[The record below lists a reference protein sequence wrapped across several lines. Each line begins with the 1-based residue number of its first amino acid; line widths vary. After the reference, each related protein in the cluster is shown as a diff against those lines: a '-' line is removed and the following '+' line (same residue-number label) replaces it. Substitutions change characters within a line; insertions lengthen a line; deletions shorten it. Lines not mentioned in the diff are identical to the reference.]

1 MPKMKDSLVLVTLWL
16 SLVASGPTQTAAA
29 QAEER
34 PARIGLI
41 DFYGSGGID
50 VDKVRATLPIHE
62 GETFDTLAA
71 LYAMRPQVEE
81 SVQRI
86 TNRPVTDV
94 AIVSPGEDVWLVYIG
109 LGGGLAKSFPYNPAP
124 RGAARLPAAALE
136 IYRQVDSAF
145 LSAMQRGASGED
157 VSKGYSLSSVDA
169 DLRASQL
176 AMHEYAARHEAVLRS
191 VLRSSADAEH
201 RQIAA
206 QLLGYAKQSERQI
219 AELVR
224 ASRDPDDLVR
234 NNATRALSVLASSSP
249 RVAARIPPARFIELL
264 NSGHWSDR
272 DKAGSLLVEL
282 SEQRPP
288 KLLAA
293 LRAQA
298 LQSLLEMARWRA
310 PGHAYYARVM
320 LGRMAGI
327 EETRLQKLALD
338 NRQVDL
344 IIKAVERQP

>member
-1 MPKMKDSLVLVTLWL
+1 
-16 SLVASGPTQTAAA
+16 
-29 QAEER
+29 
-34 PARIGLI
+34 
-41 DFYGSGGID
+41 
-50 VDKVRATLPIHE
+50 
-62 GETFDTLAA
+62 
-71 LYAMRPQVEE
+71 
-81 SVQRI
+81 
-86 TNRPVTDV
+86 
-94 AIVSPGEDVWLVYIG
+94 
-109 LGGGLAKSFPYNPAP
+109 
-124 RGAARLPAAALE
+124 
-136 IYRQVDSAF
+136 
-145 LSAMQRGASGED
+145 
-157 VSKGYSLSSVDA
+157 
-169 DLRASQL
+169 
-176 AMHEYAARHEAVLRS
+176 MHEYAARHEAVVRS
-191 VLRSSADAEH
+191 VLRSSADAEQ

-206 QLLGYAKQSERQI
+206 QLLGYANQSERQI

-249 RVAARIPPARFIELL
+249 RVAARIPAARFIELL

-282 SEQRPP
+282 SEQRTP

-298 LQSLLEMARWRA
+298 LQSLLEMARWRS
-310 PGHAYYARVM
+310 PGHAYYARVL

-344 IIKAVERQP
+344 IIKAVERQS